1 MRRSEDRILT
11 THTGSLP
18 RSEDLLAEL
27 VRRDRGEAVDTD
39 ALDARI
45 RAEVAALVRRQADA
59 GVAVVNDG
67 EAGKIGYATYVTE
80 RLEGFGGEADPPGPP
95 TDMLDF
101 PDLLAREQGRRI
113 AATRRCPRATG
124 RSPTAASTRSEPTSR
139 T

>member
-18 RSEDLLAEL
+18 RSDDLLADL
-27 VRRDRGEAVDTD
+27 VRRDRGEAVDTE

-67 EAGKIGYATYVTE
+67 EAGRIGYATYVTE
-80 RLEGFGGEADPPGPP
+80 RLEGFGGGGRPPRPAPGTPRLPP
-95 TDMLDF
+95 
-101 PDLLAREQGRRI
+101 
-113 AATRRCPRATG
+113 
-124 RSPTAASTRSEPTSR
+124 
-139 T
+139 